1 MRRLFLLASILVG
14 CGSES
19 TDEGTRGNDSDAAT
33 DSRDGSSA
41 DTSTPIGT
49 DAADT
54 SVPAETGYACPT
66 AAFAGPYQRVPTSG
80 APSDRPAATHPDL
93 NVKIRG
99 FSKTGGTLGLVDVGG
114 PTDDKAPRLYSL
126 IMSAGTPT
134 IVANFQVNDWD
145 WTKMKANGPIADPAV
160 TLTAYGVEPGHDLKL
175 PRSGYQIAPGLSARV
190 LFLDDDSITL
200 KFTAED
206 NVVSGY
212 TIHLLD
218 LCVDPALR
226 ADYDDAVAKG
236 RTSLPALA
244 SGQLFARA
252 RGTSVRVTIR
262 DTGSFMDP
270 RVKKDWYQP

>member
-1 MRRLFLLASILVG
+1 MRRLLLLASILIG

-19 TDEGTRGNDSDAAT
+19 TTDEGTRGNDSDAST
-33 DSRDGSSA
+33 
-41 DTSTPIGT
+41 DTSTAIVT

-54 SVPAETGYACPT
+54 SVAAETGYACPT
-66 AAFAGPYQRVPTSG
+66 AAFAGPYQRVPTNG

-99 FSKTGGTLGLVDVGG
+99 FSPTGGALGLVDVGG

-126 IMSAGTPT
+126 IMTSGTPT

-145 WTKMKANGPIADPAV
+145 WTKMKATGPITDPAV
-160 TLTAYGVEPGHDLKL
+160 TLTAYGVERGHDLKL
-175 PRSGYQIAPGLSARV
+175 PRSGYEIAPGLSARV

-212 TIHLLD
+212 TIHVLD

-244 SGQLFARA
+244 SSQLFARA
-252 RGTSVRVTIR
+252 RGTSVRVAIR